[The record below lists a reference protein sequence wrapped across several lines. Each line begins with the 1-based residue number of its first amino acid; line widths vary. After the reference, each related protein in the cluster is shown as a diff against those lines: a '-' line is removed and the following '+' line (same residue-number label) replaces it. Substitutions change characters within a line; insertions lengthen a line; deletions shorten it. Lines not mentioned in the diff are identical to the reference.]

1 MVIYKRLGRGARS
14 GAAALMTTSALGMA
28 SAALAQAAPVQI
40 AAADEPQGEIIVT
53 ATKRSESLQKVP
65 ISIQAL
71 TGEALEQH
79 QVQRLDDYT
88 KLLPSVSFQS
98 FGPGQSQLY
107 FRGIATAGDGLHA
120 GPEPASGLYI
130 DETPVTT
137 IAGSV
142 DIHVYDMARVEA
154 LSGPQGTLFGASSM
168 AGTLRLITNKPDPA
182 KFSAGYDLEGNKFGK
197 GGYGG
202 QAEGFV
208 NVPLNEDAAIRLVG
222 FYTHDAGYID
232 NTLGERTY
240 QRPHY
245 DADGNYVQNDPL
257 TVSNAKYAKKDFNDV
272 DTYGGRAALKVD
284 LGDNWTVTPAA
295 IYQHQIG
302 HGEFLFDP
310 KLGDLRVHDF
320 TPDRSKDEWGL
331 ASLTIQGKLSDW
343 DVTYSG
349 SYMRRT
355 VDTIADYSY
364 FSVAYDTFGDQT
376 LFPDSYGSYAGYNYL
391 KDSLGN
397 DIDPSQYQHTN
408 DHYTKQSHEL
418 RISSPADKRLRMTAG
433 LFFQRQTDHN
443 VADYGIFGLSDAV
456 DPYSPPLPG
465 APPNDVYYTNIH
477 RVDRDYAAFS
487 DVSFDILPNLTLT
500 GGLRVYTY
508 KNTLEGYSG
517 GLGALNRQI
526 GIDNCAVQTVF
537 GCPDINNKK
546 TDEQGE
552 THKVNLNW
560 KIDPTKL
567 VYFTYS
573 TGFRPGGI
581 NRDASFQTNGV
592 LQIQS
597 FPPYAADTLTNYEIG
612 WKTSFF
618 DHSLRFNGALFWD
631 EWNNV
636 QYSQPGILSIT
647 YTLNVA
653 NARSRGFEG
662 DFAWTPVHGL
672 TLAGSGTYIDAKLT
686 SPVCDPNTGCIPGD
700 PDSYR
705 AVKGT
710 RLPIQPHVK
719 LSATARYD
727 FPIGDYKSFVQG
739 SVNYQSN
746 STSSL
751 RNDFEAVLGKTKG
764 FATFDFSAGTAIKN
778 MTMSLYIQNAFDKR
792 GILSI
797 NTVCSPGASVCGPYA
812 RNYPIK
818 PQIFGIRFGQKF

>member
-1 MVIYKRLGRGARS
+1 MVFCNGLERGLRVT
-14 GAAALMTTSALGMA
+14 AAALMASSALGMA
-28 SAALAQAAPVQI
+28 SAAQAQAPTQV
-40 AAADEPQGEIIVT
+40 AAADVPQGEIIVT

-71 TGEALEQH
+71 SGATLAEH
-79 QVQRLDDYT
+79 QVQSLDDYT

-107 FRGIATAGDGLHA
+107 FRGIASAGDGLHS

-142 DIHVYDMARVEA
+142 DLHVYDMARVEA

-168 AGTLRLITNKPDPA
+168 AGTLRLITNKPDTS

-208 NVPLNEDAAIRLVG
+208 NIPMSETMAIRLVG
-222 FYTHDAGYID
+222 FYTHDGGYID

-245 DADGNYVQNDPL
+245 DADGNYVQSDPL
-257 TVSNAKYAKKDFNDV
+257 TINNAKYAKKDFNDV

-284 LGDNWTVTPAA
+284 LGDDWTATPMA

-302 HGEFLFDP
+302 HGEFLYDP
-310 KLGDLRVHDF
+310 KLGDLKVHDF

-355 VDTIADYSY
+355 VDTISDYSY
-364 FSVAYDTFGDQT
+364 FSVAYDKLGDKT
-376 LFPDSYGSYAGYNYL
+376 LNPCDPLTPSASCYSSYAGYNYL

-397 DIDPSQYQHTN
+397 DIDPSQYQHNN
-408 DHYTKQSHEL
+408 DLYTKESHEL

-433 LFFQRQTDHN
+433 LFYQRQTDHN
-443 VADYGIFGLSDAV
+443 VADYGVFGLSNAT

-487 DVSFDILPNLTLT
+487 DISFDILHNLTLT

-508 KNTLEGYSG
+508 KNTLEGFSG
-517 GLGALNRQI
+517 GLGALERQI
-526 GIDNCAVQTVF
+526 ALDNCTVQTVF
-537 GCPDINNKK
+537 GCPDIKNKK

-552 THKVNLNW
+552 THKINLTW
-560 KIDPTKL
+560 KIDPAKL

-581 NRDASFQTNGV
+581 NRSASFQTNGV
-592 LQIQS
+592 LQIQD
-597 FPPYAADTLTNYEIG
+597 FPPYAADTLTNYEVG

-618 DHSLRFNGALFWD
+618 NHSLRFNGALFWD
-631 EWNNV
+631 EWNNL

-662 DFAWTPVHGL
+662 DFSWTPVHGL
-672 TLAGSGTYIDAKLT
+672 TLSASGTYIDAKLT
-686 SPVCDPNTGCIPGD
+686 TPLFNPSDGSV
-700 PDSYR
+700 R
-705 AVKGT
+705 APAGT
-710 RLPIQPHVK
+710 RLPIQPRVK
-719 LSATARYD
+719 LNATARYD

-739 SVNYQSN
+739 TANYQSD

-751 RNDFEAVLGKTKG
+751 RTDFEDVLGKTKG
-764 FATFDFSAGTAIKN
+764 FATFDFSAGTTIKN
-778 MTMSLYIQNAFDKR
+778 MTASVYIQNAFDKR
-792 GILSI
+792 GVLSI
-797 NTVCSPGASVCGPYA
+797 NTVCSPSACGGYG
-812 RNYPIK
+812 RKYPIK